1 MKLGFSPLKLA
12 ALVITSVI
20 FFAIQPAAV
29 ATPQTKPVYFD
40 LPPITT
46 ALNHGYQATVQ
57 VTLRLPGPIAEQR
70 VRENAIKL
78 RHTLVLMLSDV
89 KPESFDAH
97 TLDALADRYVSVANE
112 ALDGS
117 RIREVL
123 FQKFVVQTK

>member
-1 MKLGFSPLKLA
+1 MALGFSPLKLS
-12 ALVITSVI
+12 ALIIASMVL
-20 FFAIQPAAV
+20 FAVQPLAE
-29 ATPQTKPVYFD
+29 ATPNTKPVYFD
-40 LPPITT
+40 LPQVTT

-70 VRENAIKL
+70 ARDNAIKL

-89 KPESFDAH
+89 NPQSFDAH
-97 TLDALADRYVSVANE
+97 AMDALADRYVSVANE
-112 ALDGS
+112 TLDGS